1 MPTITKKS
9 RPEPTK
15 ESSPTEPEPLICPIT
30 KCMFR
35 DPVIIKGSELGLTY
49 ERDAIK
55 TWFDTQRASAPR
67 CPMRKHVNGFLTD
80 GTTLI
85 PNMIAKQLVDGF
97 LDANPGYVPDG
108 WSSRI
113 ENILC
118 TEDAETL
125 DWLIKYAQT
134 FLRIP
139 NDQLSIESLL
149 ANVTI
154 EDRKIVC
161 SDFKFLPHEEN
172 LKIQF
177 KNMLFTHANDVL
189 KMVNIFLGME
199 IYLHNLPP
207 EFNCVRNNIDYSR
220 FSEAISVL
228 SDVFRFNPE
237 VANDEGEILN
247 SELTSMECT
256 SMRNAVE
263 RALKWQRSASGAN
276 EQNEVSGESHGA
288 QVDGTAPRRSPAAIP
303 APSNQRRATSID
315 AIDLLSDH
323 EDDDEEFEERMRE
336 LREDP
341 RLRRWVPTRA
351 IRPITTRRAR
361 QVTTPDL
368 ERRRGTTPDRIAH
381 E

>member
-1 MPTITKKS
+1 
-9 RPEPTK
+9 
-15 ESSPTEPEPLICPIT
+15 
-30 KCMFR
+30 MFR

-118 TEDAETL
+118 TEDAKTL

-154 EDRKIVC
+154 EDRKIVR
-161 SDFKFLPHEEN
+161 SNFKFLPHE
-172 LKIQF
+172 KSGTITTSAF
-177 KNMLFTHANDVL
+177 KNMLFTHATDVL
-189 KMVNIFLGME
+189 KMKNIFLGMQ

-207 EFNCVRNNIDYSR
+207 EFNCVRNNLFGSEIDYSR

-228 SDVFRFNPE
+228 RDVFRFNPE
-237 VANDEGEILN
+237 VAIDEGNDEGEILN

-276 EQNEVSGESHGA
+276 EQNEGSGESHGA

-303 APSNQRRATSID
+303 GPSNQRRATSID

-341 RLRRWVPTRA
+341 RLRRLIPIRA
-351 IRPITTRRAR
+351 RRATR
-361 QVTTPDL
+361 FTS
-368 ERRRGTTPDRIAH
+368 GH

>member
-1 MPTITKKS
+1 MIASFSPAPSRMRPTNGQPPDIRRK
-9 RPEPTK
+9 RGR
-15 ESSPTEPEPLICPIT
+15 SSPTEPEPLICPIT

-154 EDRKIVC
+154 EDRKIVR
-161 SDFKFLPHEEN
+161 SNFKFLPHE
-172 LKIQF
+172 KSGTITTSAF
-177 KNMLFTHANDVL
+177 KNMLFTNAIDVL
-189 KMVNIFLGME
+189 KMENIFLGMQLYIE
-199 IYLHNLPP
+199 LDLPP
-207 EFNCVRNNIDYSR
+207 EFRNNLFGSEIDYSR

-228 SDVFRFNPE
+228 RDIFRFNPE
-237 VANDEGEILN
+237 VAFHEGNDEGEILH

-263 RALKWQRSASGAN
+263 RALKWQRSVSD
-276 EQNEVSGESHGA
+276 EVSGESHGA
-288 QVDGTAPRRSPAAIP
+288 QVDGTAPRRSPP
-303 APSNQRRATSID
+303 APHPRRATSID

-336 LREDP
+336 LREYP
-341 RLRRWVPTRA
+341 RIRRWVPTRA
-351 IRPITTRRAR
+351 RRAPR
-361 QVTTPDL
+361 VTS
-368 ERRRGTTPDRIAH
+368 GH